1 MIFPRGNAW
10 EGEPLLP
17 SFEQVRCHS
26 HGWPD
31 PARARFFRESGRY
44 LPRQK
49 VNALPVCSGGTTHLL
64 DSTAAITAALS
75 ASVRAN
81 TKLRSLIA

>member
-17 SFEQVRCHS
+17 LFEQVRCHS
-26 HGWPD
+26 HGGQIL
-31 PARARFFRESGRY
+31 RGRGVSEESGRH